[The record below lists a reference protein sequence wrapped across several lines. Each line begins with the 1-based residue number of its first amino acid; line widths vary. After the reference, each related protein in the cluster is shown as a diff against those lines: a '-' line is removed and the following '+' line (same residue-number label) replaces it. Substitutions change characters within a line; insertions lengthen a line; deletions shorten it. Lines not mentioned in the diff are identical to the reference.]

1 MGALTRDTDE
11 SDTRRLQML
20 ATALGPDVEKLLLD
34 PEVLDITINPDGK
47 LWVDRA
53 REGRSWTG
61 ILMPSHDVVRAI
73 TLIASFI
80 KETAKASAPLLAAEL
95 PGSGARVQ
103 AVLHPV
109 AQGQGPALAI
119 RRHADV
125 VFPLSDW
132 VQKGYLRANQAQY
145 LETAIQQRKN
155 IVIAG
160 GTGSGKTSFTNAL
173 LKVMT
178 GCNHRIFILED
189 TAELKCDAP
198 DSVVLRTKEGVA
210 TFRDLLKASLR
221 MRPDRIIVGEVRD
234 GAALDFLKALNT
246 GHPGG
251 LCTVHADSAE
261 KALLRLEQL
270 IEESGVRPSPRMIA
284 DTIHIVVFIER
295 TAEGRHI
302 KEIVEVTG
310 FNGERY
316 TIREI

>member
-1 MGALTRDTDE
+1 MRDTQE
-11 SDTRRLQML
+11 SDARRLQML
-20 ATALGPDVEKLLLD
+20 ATALGPDVETLLSD
-34 PEVLDITINPDGK
+34 PTVLDITINPDGK

-53 REGRSWTG
+53 GDGRSWTG
-61 ILMPSHDVVRAI
+61 IYMPSHDVVRAI

-80 KETAKASAPLLAAEL
+80 KETAKASTPLLAAEL

-132 VQKGYLRANQAQY
+132 VQRGYLRPDQAHY
-145 LETAIQQRKN
+145 LENAIRARKN

-173 LKVMT
+173 LRIMT
-178 GCNHRIFILED
+178 GCHHRIFILED
-189 TAELKCDAP
+189 TAELKCEAP
-198 DSVVLRTKEGVA
+198 DCVILRTKEGIA
-210 TFRDLLKASLR
+210 TFRDLLKVSLR

-234 GAALDFLKALNT
+234 GAALEFLKALNT

-251 LCTVHADSAE
+251 LCTVHADSAG

-270 IEESGVRPSPRMIA
+270 IEETGIRPSPRMIA
-284 DTIHIVVFIER
+284 ETIHVVVFIER
-295 TAEGRHI
+295 TAEGRLV
-302 KEIVEVTG
+302 KEVLEIRG
-310 FNGERY
+310 YDGERY
-316 TIREI
+316 LFEEI